1 MGFIKTFDQYQR
13 WKSMVITQKMNFRK
27 GVTRKQ
33 STPNFT
39 KNEHI
44 LPPHTHTSVCIS
56 GDKKWLL
63 FGKFGVFCFLVTPVL
78 RFALLPYCPRN
89 SFSLAGIHVDQVPKF
104 Q

>member
-13 WKSMVITQKMNFRK
+13 WKSMVITQKTNLRT

-39 KNEHI
+39 KNEQI
-44 LPPHTHTSVCIS
+44 LTPHTHTSVSIS
-56 GDKKWLL
+56 GDKKWLF
-63 FGKFGVFCFLVTPVL
+63 FGKFGVLCFLVTPVL
-78 RFALLPYCPRN
+78 RFALWPYCPRN
-89 SFSLAGIHVDQVPKF
+89 SFSLAGSQVDQVPKF